1 MNNKINIKHQTS
13 NIKHFN
19 AFTFIETLVVI
30 AVLGLVLPV
39 LFSILFVIL
48 QQQLKIFRITEVKRA
63 GDYIVQ
69 VLENSIKNNA
79 YTIHDN
85 SSEICEADPDPANPF
100 PHNGI
105 PSSFRDKY
113 NSSFSINYNSPDLS
127 LDYPDPVAPA
137 PTFAFA
143 QGQLNSSKVSVS
155 SFSIS
160 CARQSIYSAPLVS
173 INFSVCYNVDGSC
186 ISTRPEET
194 ASLEYQ
200 TSIKLK
206 SYPTQ

>member
-1 MNNKINIKHQTS
+1 MKSINNQQSTINNRS
-13 NIKHFN
+13 
-19 AFTFIETLVVI
+19 FTFIETLVVI

-48 QQQLKIFRITEVKRA
+48 QQQLKIFRITEVKRI

-79 YTIHDN
+79 YTIYD
-85 SSEICEADPDPANPF
+85 STAEICEADPTNPF
-100 PHNGI
+100 PHSGI

-113 NSSFSINYNSPDLS
+113 NSTFSINYTSPNLS
-127 LDYPDPVAPA
+127 VDYPGPVAPA

-173 INFSVCYNVDGSC
+173 INFIVCYNVDGSC
-186 ISTRPEET
+186 VSTRPEEM

-200 TSIKLK
+200 TNIKLK
-206 SYPTQ
+206 SYPVQ